1 MELIKISIIFLIV
14 CIHSRPDQTLQYK
27 ILWDFGPEPV
37 KILAYSE
44 NYSLVYSGD
53 PNLPV

>member
-1 MELIKISIIFLIV
+1 
-14 CIHSRPDQTLQYK
+14 LQYK

-53 PNLPV
+53 PNIPV